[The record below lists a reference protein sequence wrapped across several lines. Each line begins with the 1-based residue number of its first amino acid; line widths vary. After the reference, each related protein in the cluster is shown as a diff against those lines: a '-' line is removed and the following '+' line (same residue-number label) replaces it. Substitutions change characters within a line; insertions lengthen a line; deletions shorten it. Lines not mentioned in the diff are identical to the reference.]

1 VFRAGFERLTIQGK
15 FTTSV
20 MMVAV
25 MSLLLSLVGYMVQAT
40 YHQRQASVRESEIIG
55 DLVATSSLA
64 ALTFED
70 AELAR
75 KSLKI
80 LDHQPQVISATLY
93 LKDGRPLA
101 TLGEPAET
109 LGSRAFTEG
118 VTLYPRRL
126 MRDQIVRFQGEGVGQ
141 LRLVIRMED
150 PWKRLAWALGA
161 AGIIGAGSF
170 GLALALSRPLRH
182 SLVRPIQILA
192 RTARRVSQSGDYS
205 HRVPGDGQDE
215 LGQLL
220 SDFNGMLAQI
230 ESTDHEVRRHREHLE
245 SLVHERTRELS
256 EAKVKAEAASKAKS
270 EFLATMSHEIRTPLN
285 GILGISTLLLNASV
299 PPRERQLVER
309 IGVATEALLAV
320 LGNVL
325 DFSRLEAGKVD
336 LQPIEFDPE
345 RMVLDLAEVVALPAK
360 AKGLELAVEVAAAV
374 PQRVLGDLGRIS
386 QVLLNLLGNAVKF
399 TDQGS
404 VVLRV
409 GPAQDQPGTWHFD
422 VLDTGIGIPPDLLP
436 ILFTPFTQADGS
448 FTRRHGGS
456 GLGLSISQNLADLMG
471 GTLEALPRPEGGT
484 CFRFAVPLETCEAAP
499 PSPSFRGQRALLLG
513 TLPATL
519 MALEQQLRAMDLQ
532 VLRPD
537 KPVQPAPPKS
547 VARAASWDLVLLA
560 LNPDQTAEAVS
571 FLPPCDETSTEGRPF
586 HVLCLPCHAA
596 APENQASAGAFD
608 AILSIPVSRVRF
620 RRTIED
626 LLSPSKHPVSAPDSR
641 PESLR
646 SLELTLS
653 EQRRRILVVDDND
666 MNRDVFAEIL
676 VHMGHQVVTASDG
689 LQALDLHQGEAFD
702 LVLMDCQMPH
712 MDGFESTRRIRSL
725 DGPGRRIPIVALT
738 GNAREEDRTRCLES
752 GMNDVLT
759 KPVRAKDLEAMI
771 QKWLAPGSAS
781 GLS

>member
-1 VFRAGFERLTIQGK
+1 MFRAGFERLTIQGK

-80 LDHQPQVISATLY
+80 LDHRPQVISATLY

-182 SLVRPIQILA
+182 SLVRPIQLLA

-436 ILFTPFTQADGS
+436 ILFTPFTQAPWRFRAGPLHQPEPGRLDGRYPGGPAPS
-448 FTRRHGGS
+448 GRGNLFPVRRS
-456 GLGLSISQNLADLMG
+456 PRNVRSSSAQPV
-471 GTLEALPRPEGGT
+471 LPR
-484 CFRFAVPLETCEAAP
+484 
-499 PSPSFRGQRALLLG
+499 
-513 TLPATL
+513 ATG
-519 MALEQQLRAMDLQ
+519 
-532 VLRPD
+532 
-537 KPVQPAPPKS
+537 PAP
-547 VARAASWDLVLLA
+547 
-560 LNPDQTAEAVS
+560 
-571 FLPPCDETSTEGRPF
+571 G
-586 HVLCLPCHAA
+586 H
-596 APENQASAGAFD
+596 
-608 AILSIPVSRVRF
+608 
-620 RRTIED
+620 
-626 LLSPSKHPVSAPDSR
+626 PSSHP
-641 PESLR
+641 
-646 SLELTLS
+646 
-653 EQRRRILVVDDND
+653 
-666 MNRDVFAEIL
+666 
-676 VHMGHQVVTASDG
+676 
-689 LQALDLHQGEAFD
+689 
-702 LVLMDCQMPH
+702 
-712 MDGFESTRRIRSL
+712 
-725 DGPGRRIPIVALT
+725 DGPGTA
-738 GNAREEDRTRCLES
+738 
-752 GMNDVLT
+752 
-759 KPVRAKDLEAMI
+759 
-771 QKWLAPGSAS
+771 APGHGPASAEARQAGAARASQIRSQGSLLGS
-781 GLS
+781 GPARPEPGPDGRGRFVPPALR